1 MLIICISPIQND
13 VILQSVTISNFHL
26 LIHLKKNKT
35 KQKREVISNVNCN
48 NA

>member
-26 LIHLKKNKT
+26 LIYLKKNKT
-35 KQKREVISNVNCN
+35 KQKKGGNFECKL
-48 NA
+48 